1 MFWRTNLSPSLL
13 LRRYC
18 LGFSIA
24 ASVDRK
30 ELSAYCNGQLCF
42 TRFSML
48 FMAYASVFCSGLAFL
63 LSTLLLL
70 IYRFKNILPS
80 DQELASRAP
89 SLPRGAV
96 RGCSYL
102 KWRVEGHFFLSV
114 GWSSRPLKIYAQ
126 STQLV
131 ERITMVLFLFQ
142 KDSISRFFLFFCRKN
157 FVVDEKSTFHHHYHF
172 SSDHTSTS
180 FIDIHMGFHFL

>member
-1 MFWRTNLSPSLL
+1 MSPSLL

-42 TRFSML
+42 TRFSIL
-48 FMAYASVFCSGLAFL
+48 FMAYASGYCSGLAFL

-131 ERITMVLFLFQ
+131 ERMCMVLSLFRG
-142 KDSISRFFLFFCRKN
+142 DSIFIFKIFLFF
-157 FVVDEKSTFHHHYHF
+157 
-172 SSDHTSTS
+172 
-180 FIDIHMGFHFL
+180 